1 MLKIHISSKM
11 VEKRAKFHKHVPDIS
26 YLDCFK
32 VYTLDCLTLVVIQVD
47 TVVVKLRDFGVRDE
61 LQN

>member
-1 MLKIHISSKM
+1 M